1 MKTQASDG
9 AILAAMR
16 FSWDTGPAKAIG
28 VTEARGKLCGIVG
41 EAHHEGVSTPISHR
55 GEVVAYVVPRGLIES
70 LARRAGLPVE
80 DLLGD
85 DCGRL
90 AEGGQP

>member
-1 MKTQASDG
+1 MTAQ
-9 AILAAMR
+9 
-16 FSWDTGPAKAIG
+16 AIG
-28 VTEARGKLCGIVG
+28 VTQARGMLCGIVDR
-41 EAHHEGVSTPISHR
+41 ARREGVSTPISHR
-55 GEVVAYVVPRGLIES
+55 GDVVAYVVPRGLIES
-70 LARRAGLPVE
+70 LARRLGLPVK